1 MTDNLDRDE
10 GERWRSSLVQLIY
23 GDDVGEATDALLAL
37 SLDEPDREWIEDVL
51 LRLLDAPVD
60 RQVRELAVTC
70 IGHVA
75 RLHHAISQKTIA
87 RLHELT
93 DDPELRLR
101 VPNALSDISVFAKN
115 S

>member
-1 MTDNLDRDE
+1 MTDGLDREE
-10 GERWRSSLVQLIY
+10 GERWRSSLLQMIY
-23 GDDVGEATDALLAL
+23 GDDVREATDALLTL
-37 SLDEPDREWIEDVL
+37 SLDEPDRELIEDLL

-75 RLHHAISQKTIA
+75 RLHRAISQEVIA
-87 RLHELT
+87 RLHELV

-101 VPNALSDISVFAKN
+101 VPNSLSDIRVFVKN